1 MHATSRLSLALAF
14 AASAFATS
22 AQAQVVITTTPLPV
36 LVAPGLTAFATTGA
50 DMAGLSVTV
59 GFAGGVDTTFPWLAT
74 GPSSGGVFTPSWSLT
89 LTGDSFTSPWM
100 FSFLNPAGAA
110 LQLRHLAL
118 NGTTGLT
125 IFDRTLGGVE
135 GTPGSANGLDF
146 AFAGGSCAG
155 CNALVNYSG
164 QTAINAAPAVGDLWQ
179 VVDISFVAGTGPR
192 ENFSFVQDTDND
204 IRAMI
209 PETET
214 YALMLG
220 GLGLMTLVAKRRRP
234 NSRSMS

>member
-1 MHATSRLSLALAF
+1 MQATSRLSLGALAF

-22 AQAQVVITTTPLPV
+22 TQAQVVITTTPLPV

-59 GFAGGVDTTFPWLAT
+59 GFTGGPDTTFAWGVT
-74 GPSSGGVFTPSWSLT
+74 GPSSGGVFTPDWSLT
-89 LTGDSFTSPWM
+89 LDGDSFTSPWV

-110 LQLRHLAL
+110 LQLRHLTL

-125 IFDRTLGGVE
+125 IFDRTFGSLE
-135 GTPGSANGLDF
+135 GTPGSSSGLDF
-146 AFAGGSCAG
+146 AFDAGSCDG
-155 CNALVNYSG
+155 CNTLVNYSG
-164 QTAINAAPAVGDLWQ
+164 QTAIGAAPAVGDLWQ
-179 VVDISFVAGTGPR
+179 AVDITFLDGTGPR
-192 ENFSFVQDTDND
+192 ETFSFMQDTDND

-209 PETET
+209 PEPES

-220 GLGLMTLVAKRRRP
+220 GLGLMTLVASRRRE
-234 NSRSMS
+234 RSF